1 MESQDGQ
8 FTDPRGVQSTIISKG
23 AVTLD
28 PPEFGTEMRGHL
40 PREVYR
46 NMNVLQFDEE
56 NSFESS
62 SRQEVR
68 VIESPIE
75 RLDVMES

>member
-1 MESQDGQ
+1 
-8 FTDPRGVQSTIISKG
+8 
-23 AVTLD
+23 
-28 PPEFGTEMRGHL
+28 MRGHL